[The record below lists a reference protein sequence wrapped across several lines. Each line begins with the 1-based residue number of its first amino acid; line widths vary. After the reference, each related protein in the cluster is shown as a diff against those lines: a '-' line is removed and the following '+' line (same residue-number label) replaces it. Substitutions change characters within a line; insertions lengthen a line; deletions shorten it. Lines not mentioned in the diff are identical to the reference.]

1 MLSVMV
7 RHKNAAKENN
17 QKFEKELEDIKIYVK
32 QQIEYLKSLTQLKI
46 SSRRQSLNITR
57 KMEK

>member
-7 RHKNAAKENN
+7 RHQNAAKEKN
-17 QKFEKELEDIKIYVK
+17 QKFEKELENIKIYIN
-32 QQIEYLKSLTQLKI
+32 QYIEYLKSLTQLNI
-46 SSRRQSLNITR
+46 SSGWQSLNITI

>member
-7 RHKNAAKENN
+7 GDQNAAKEKN

-32 QQIEYLKSLTQLKI
+32 Q
-46 SSRRQSLNITR
+46 
-57 KMEK
+57 